1 MTDPRRY
8 DPEQALQG
16 RNTVK
21 PLGRHDP
28 RTAGRHR
35 LIAVIGQGAM
45 GRVLLGRAPDGRLVA
60 VKMIHRH
67 LAKNPEFRARF
78 RLEVQASQ
86 RVTGAYTAAVMDA
99 DPEAEAPWLASVFVP
114 GPSLRDA
121 IDQHGPMSLGGLRL
135 LTAGLGSALL
145 EIHRAGMIHRD
156 LKPSN
161 VLLAQDGPRVIDFG
175 IARALEADLQLTSTG
190 TLVGSP
196 AFMSPEQ
203 ASGNELSTASDV
215 FSVGAMLVMAATG
228 ESPFL
233 GASAPQTLYNVVH
246 HHPDTSRVPAPLRPI
261 VAACLDKNPAH
272 RPAPRQ
278 LIDSVADITA
288 RSGWSAGVRR
298 QITQDRAEAERWV
311 ATGGEVPEQSPR
323 RTARWVAAA
332 AVLVLL
338 AAGAVTTFLLTRG
351 TTPAPVDPLANRT
364 LELTDEQLRLTDTCA
379 LLGNDVVGHL
389 GQPVKPELTNSSVC
403 GTKFVESG
411 GRRTQLTVGV
421 GTALSGGKPVTEQ
434 IAGRPMLDTSVSA
447 DSCARA
453 IAVRDQ
459 PLLGVE
465 VKITA
470 AEGASCVLAGD
481 ALKAV
486 AGRLAA
492 SPPSVRSPKQSV
504 VRMVPCDSVA
514 QDVIAAQAGTGAA
527 PVPVDAHTCT
537 WAGSRFTIT
546 VHTAEGKRVD
556 VDPKYTGLLVN
567 GGTLGDFP
575 SARRID
581 PDGTC
586 ATYHL
591 VRPTIEDRGELIAV
605 TAQPTGPGA
614 AETACAATESVLGG
628 VVARLRSL

>member
-1 MTDPRRY
+1 M
-8 DPEQALQG
+8 
-16 RNTVK
+16 K

-28 RTAGRHR
+28 RTAGRHQ

-45 GRVLLGRAPDGRLVA
+45 GRVLLGRSPDGRLVA

-99 DPEAEAPWLASVFVP
+99 DPDAQEPWLASVFVP
-114 GPSLRDA
+114 GPSLREA
-121 IDQHGPMSLGGLRL
+121 IDQHGPMPLGGLRL

-161 VLLAQDGPRVIDFG
+161 VLLAEDGPRVIDFG
-175 IARALEADLQLTSTG
+175 IARALEADLQITSTG

-203 ASGNELSTASDV
+203 ASGHELSTASDV

-246 HHPDTSRVPAPLRPI
+246 NHPDTSRVPAPLRPI
-261 VAACLDKNPAH
+261 VDACLDKNPAR
-272 RPAPRQ
+272 RPEPRQ
-278 LIDSVADITA
+278 LIDAVGAITG
-288 RSGWSAGVRR
+288 RSGWPAGVRQ
-298 QITQDRAEAERWV
+298 QITRDRADAERWV
-311 ATGGEVPEQSPR
+311 DSGGVLPDAPPR

-338 AAGAVTTFLLTRG
+338 LAGTVTAVLVSHNPPPTG
-351 TTPAPVDPLANRT
+351 PLANRT

-379 LLGNDVVGHL
+379 LVGNDVVGKL
-389 GQPVKPELTNSSVC
+389 GQPVKPELADSSIC
-403 GTKFVESG
+403 GTKFIEQG
-411 GRRTQLTVGV
+411 GRQTQLTVGV
-421 GTALSGGKPVTEQ
+421 GISVAGKQLSEQVAGKSMMDTTVA
-434 IAGRPMLDTSVSA
+434 AG
-447 DSCARA
+447 SCGRA
-453 IAVRDQ
+453 VAVRDRPQ
-459 PLLGVE
+459 LGVE
-465 VKITA
+465 VKVSA
-470 AEGASCVLAGD
+470 AEGDSCKLATD

-486 AGRLAA
+486 VTRLVT
-492 SPPSVRSPKQSV
+492 SPPSVNPLKQSV
-504 VRMVPCDSVA
+504 VRMIPCESV
-514 QDVIAAQAGTGAA
+514 DQAVVVAYVGPEARPA
-527 PVPVDAHTCT
+527 PVDAHTCT
-537 WAGSRFTIT
+537 WAGSPFTIT

-556 VDPKYTGLLVN
+556 LDQKYTRLLLKA
-567 GGTLGDFP
+567 GKLGDLP

-591 VRPTIEDRGELIAV
+591 VRPTIEDRGDQIAV
-605 TAQPTGPGA
+605 TAQPNGA
-614 AETACAATESVLGG
+614 GATETACATTESILDG